1 MQPIESQ
8 ALLFQSAPM
17 RKVLLGGISETTLQ
31 RWLKD
36 PALDFPR
43 PIKIGQ
49 RRFWQRTEVIA
60 WVESR
65 RAAA

>member
-1 MQPIESQ
+1 MQPNESQ
-8 ALLFQSAPM
+8 VLLFQSGPM
-17 RKVLLGGISETTLQ
+17 RKALLGGISETTLQ